1 MCIIKGIFNLS
12 LIWEPFYKGCLLETR
27 WWDWGG
33 VSDFTSV
40 APERMKLGQQWWEH
54 VSCHTQS
61 SCWIPLTL
69 QTTTILIKWPSACFY
84 IAFFGSYIRKEGAPW
99 LNPDW
104 LLMTVFLLDN
114 LPPCLYFD
122 QLSLYAERFLPLPP
136 QLQLWV
142 STNNLVLNTF
152 FLSLFGEES
161 SMLSPTT
168 FPVLSIKALLGQG
181 LCACLP

>member
-69 QTTTILIKWPSACFY
+69 QTTTILIKWPTSWNSFCLGVSICLNCIHFIPWDY
-84 IAFFGSYIRKEGAPW
+84 FGHSH
-99 LNPDW
+99 
-104 LLMTVFLLDN
+104 F
-114 LPPCLYFD
+114 
-122 QLSLYAERFLPLPP
+122 
-136 QLQLWV
+136 
-142 STNNLVLNTF
+142 
-152 FLSLFGEES
+152 SLFSPFGPFYEILRKWPYSYRLNDNHQKLDDLS
-161 SMLSPTT
+161 SNCSHSL
-168 FPVLSIKALLGQG
+168 K
-181 LCACLP
+181 